1 MVAINESAV
10 LFVVAIKVSKN
21 RIKTPLIPFYQ
32 HYFCTFA
39 NNNNKV
45 QMDIN
50 QNYREAVKTIKE
62 AILRSQYRAAVS
74 VNKEQLSLYYG
85 IGRYV
90 SENSRKGFWGK
101 GAIEQISSMLQKEL
115 PGLRGFSTRS
125 IKNMRQFYE
134 EWEVVLNRQPLAADL
149 ELDEKLLLGE
159 IRQPAAA
166 EFNWS
171 DFLSIGF
178 SHHIEIIAKTKTLEA
193 RLFYIHECAIR
204 YWSKYTLRDYLKTD
218 LYSHRGTL
226 PNNFAQTLPDT
237 KQALKAVCVFKD
249 EYLLDFINV
258 EELNEQEEDLDEKIV
273 EKAIVFNVK
282 KFIMTFG
289 QDFSFISNQY
299 RIEVAGEEMFIDLL
313 FFNRELNSLVAVELK
328 SGKFRTSYLGQLNT
342 YLSALDTYI
351 RKPHEN
357 PSIGIILCR
366 EMNQTFVEFAV
377 RDYNKPMG
385 VATYRAS
392 EDMPERLRKAL
403 PDIEDLK
410 KLL

>member
-1 MVAINESAV
+1 MN
-10 LFVVAIKVSKN
+10 
-21 RIKTPLIPFYQ
+21 
-32 HYFCTFA
+32 
-39 NNNNKV
+39 
-45 QMDIN
+45 IN
-50 QNYREAVKTIKE
+50 QNYIEAVKTIKE
-62 AILRSQYRAAVS
+62 AILRSQYRAAAS

-90 SENSRKGFWGK
+90 SENSRTGFWGK
-101 GAIEQISSMLQKEL
+101 GAIEQISSLLQKEL
-115 PGLRGFSTRS
+115 PGLRGFSTS
-125 IKNMRQFYE
+125 NIKNMRVFYE
-134 EWEVVLNRQPLAADL
+134 EWEPVLNRQPLAGDL
-149 ELDEKLLLGE
+149 VLDEKLLLSV
-159 IRQPAAA
+159 IRQPLAD
-166 EFNWS
+166 EFNWA

-178 SHHIEIIAKTKTLEA
+178 SHHTEIISKAKTLEA
-193 RLFYIHECAIR
+193 RLFYIHECAIH
-204 YWSKYTLRDYLKTD
+204 YWSKYTLRDYLKAD
-218 LYSHRGTL
+218 LYNHRGTL

-237 KQALKAVCVFKD
+237 KQALKAVCSFKD

-273 EKAIVFNVK
+273 EKAIVANVK

-289 QDFSFISNQY
+289 QDFSFIGNQY
-299 RIEVAGEEMFIDLL
+299 RMEVAGEEMFIDLL

-392 EDMPERLRKAL
+392 KDMPERLRNAL
-403 PDIEDLK
+403 PDIEELK

>member
-1 MVAINESAV
+1 
-10 LFVVAIKVSKN
+10 
-21 RIKTPLIPFYQ
+21 
-32 HYFCTFA
+32 
-39 NNNNKV
+39 
-45 QMDIN
+45 MDIN

-62 AILRSQYRAAVS
+62 AILRSQYRAATS

-90 SENSRKGFWGK
+90 SKNSRIGFWGK
-101 GAIEQISSMLQKEL
+101 GAIEQISSLLQKEL
-115 PGLRGFSTRS
+115 PGLRGFSTS
-125 IKNMRQFYE
+125 NIKNMRVFYE
-134 EWEVVLNRQPLAADL
+134 EWEPVLNRQPLAD
-149 ELDEKLLLGE
+149 
-159 IRQPAAA
+159 

-171 DFLSIGF
+171 DFFSIGF
-178 SHHIEIIAKTKTLEA
+178 SHHPEIISKAKTLEA

-204 YWSKYTLRDYLKTD
+204 YWSKYTLRDYLKAD

-237 KQALKAVCVFKD
+237 KQALKAVCSFKD

-258 EELNEQEEDLDEKIV
+258 EELDEQEEDLDEKIV
-273 EKAIVFNVK
+273 EKSIVANVK

-289 QDFSFISNQY
+289 QDFSFIGNQY
-299 RIEVAGEEMFIDLL
+299 RVEVAGEEMFIDLL

-328 SGKFRTSYLGQLNT
+328 SGKFRSSYLGQLNT
-342 YLSALDTYI
+342 YLSALDSYV

-385 VATYRAS
+385 VATYRTS
-392 EDMPERLRKAL
+392 KDMPERLRNAL
-403 PDIEDLK
+403 PDIEELR